1 MWNTASIWW
10 NLNFLQW
17 PQSIFCQVRNM
28 LCDQKLLEV
37 PEALFTTLVPFFN
50 FHSDKIWYITF
61 HHVFERFLNLQ
72 HIWCV
77 TLYHVLERDPVLVR
91 PRGCHDLAKQLSHYL
106 YFFSFLFFFLFLFG
120 FTTQG
125 GSIEKCHMTNI
136 THHGHMTGCHSVT
149 LHDECGKVVHRP
161 CSSCISSIRT

>member
-106 YFFSFLFFFLFLFG
+106 YFFSFLFFFFSLLIWIYY
-120 FTTQG
+120 TKR
-125 GSIEKCHMTNI
+125 KCRKVSHDKYHTSWSHDRMSQCHI
-136 THHGHMTGCHSVT
+136 TWWVW
-149 LHDECGKVVHRP
+149 E
-161 CSSCISSIRT
+161 SSSQTM